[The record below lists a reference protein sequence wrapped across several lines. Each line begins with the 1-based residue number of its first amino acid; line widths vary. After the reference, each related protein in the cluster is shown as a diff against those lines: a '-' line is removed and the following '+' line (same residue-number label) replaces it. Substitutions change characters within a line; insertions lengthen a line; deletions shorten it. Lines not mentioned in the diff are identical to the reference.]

1 MLTLQAGLSG
11 ALAGSMFAVMALGL
25 TLTWGFLKVI
35 NLAHFGIILLGGY
48 LTYHLATNTA
58 LGPLTSVLVTAPA
71 MFVLG
76 AAIQWGFEKFDVSEF
91 NSLLISY
98 GILIFVVQVVHNIWT
113 ADFRSMDQSVNPYG
127 TESVRVGSLI
137 FPLPTILAA
146 TTGII
151 LVVAAHLVLEKTYAG
166 RALRAFSQDR
176 QIASAFGIDHR
187 RLGVVLAGVS
197 GAIGAIAGMLYTLR
211 GTLTPDAPFEWIGMV
226 FAIVI
231 LGGIGN
237 VLGTLYA
244 GLLVGA
250 VSGVVAIV
258 WSPLAS
264 PLVVFSLVVL
274 ALLFRPKGLFP
285 QKAGGH

>member
-48 LTYHLATNTA
+48 LTYHLATNTP

-98 GILIFVVQVVHNIWT
+98 GILIFIVQVVHNIWT